1 MKLALADLPAPFLAE
16 SRVVACGAGER
27 WHDFRRVLTEAGVP
41 DGEVA
46 HDLPGVLAFLSSL
59 RDSRLKRIQTVLD
72 GMADGTFPSSLRK
85 PMGPDGKLLLTEGRV
100 ALSRSNDQR
109 PAQMVVGFSK
119 FATALADP
127 FSAIRLPEADAQY
140 DAEAVLVAILG
151 RHSART
157 TEAGAARA
165 VIGFTLMAEITDRSM
180 FDEEARTNNSLFSK
194 NRMGLSPFGPCIWVA
209 SPRELSPATEVTL
222 TVNGTLRQKFS
233 VGDFAHSVTAAVR
246 AWSRAVLEPGD
257 GVGLGAAIAHKSA
270 DNMVD
275 SPVPIAAGDTIEV
288 ACAPIGTLRARFVS

>member
-16 SRVVACGAGER
+16 TRVVACGTGER

-41 DGEVA
+41 DGAVA
-46 HDLPGVLAFLSSL
+46 HDLPGALTFLSSL
-59 RDSRLKRIQTVLD
+59 RDTRLRRIESVLD
-72 GMADGTFPSSLRK
+72 GMANGTFPSSLRK

-100 ALSRSNDQR
+100 ALARSNDQR
-109 PAQMVVGFSK
+109 PAKMVVGFSK

-127 FSAIRLPEADAQY
+127 YSVIRLPDPGASY

-151 RHSART
+151 RRAERV

-165 VIGFTLMAEITDRSM
+165 VAGFTLMAEITDRSM

-194 NRMGLSPFGPCIWVA
+194 NRLGLSPFGPCIWIA
-209 SPRELSPATEVTL
+209 SPEELDPNTEVTL
-222 TVNGTLRQKFS
+222 TVNGAVRQRFA
-233 VGDFAHSVTAAVR
+233 VADFAHTIAAAVR
-246 AWSRAVLEPGD
+246 SWSRCVLEPGD
-257 GVGLGAAIAHKSA
+257 GVGLGAAIAHKGA

-275 SPVPIAAGDTIEV
+275 SPIPIAAGDTIEV
-288 ACAPIGTLRARFVS
+288 ECAPIGMLRARFVS